1 MNLKRTHARIHLQEV
16 TNMSVN
22 TKDNYI
28 SYEIPKGATDYH
40 DDHDN
45 HKYYCID
52 DDRYEENDIY
62 EQEHY
67 DFETL
72 GEFLEYIKFFNRFFA
87 DVDQLLEKAIMW
99 ANGDEK
105 IVTERMNHMKRLM
118 ERRQWRL
125 KE

>member
-1 MNLKRTHARIHLQEV
+1 
-16 TNMSVN
+16 MSVN

-40 DDHDN
+40 EDDD

-52 DDRYEENDIY
+52 DDRYEENDIL
-62 EQEHY
+62 EQQHY

-72 GEFLEYIKFFNRFFA
+72 GEYLEYIKFFNRFFA
-87 DVDQLLEKAIMW
+87 DVDSLIEKAILW

-105 IVTERMNHMKRLM
+105 IVTERMNHTKHLM
-118 ERRQWRL
+118 ERREWRL
-125 KE
+125 KYE

>member
-1 MNLKRTHARIHLQEV
+1 
-16 TNMSVN
+16 MSVN

-52 DDRYEENDIY
+52 DDRYDDNDIY
-62 EQEHY
+62 EQQHY

-72 GEFLEYIKFFNRFFA
+72 AEYLEYIKFFNNSFT
-87 DVDQLLEKAIMW
+87 DVEPLLEKAILW
-99 ANGDEK
+99 ANGDERIADEK
-105 IVTERMNHMKRLM
+105 LKHLLHINKNKV
-118 ERRQWRL
+118 WRL
-125 KE
+125 KHE